1 MISSFGQTCIC
12 GCCVAAQSA
21 LHALAGTELLD
32 TDEHW
37 LAGPWLRLD
46 DRVEVTAD
54 HPVLTVKPPL
64 F

>member
-1 MISSFGQTCIC
+1 
-12 GCCVAAQSA
+12 
-21 LHALAGTELLD
+21 LD